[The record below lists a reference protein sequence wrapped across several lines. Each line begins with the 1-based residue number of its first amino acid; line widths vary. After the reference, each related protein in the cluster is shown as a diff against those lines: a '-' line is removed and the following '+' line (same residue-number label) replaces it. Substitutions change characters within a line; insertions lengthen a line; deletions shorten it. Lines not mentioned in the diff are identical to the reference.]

1 MPAAKRLYAELEPV
15 VGCLIQM
22 VPVRVQV
29 GPSTS
34 FRELLREVRRVSTE
48 TLERP
53 PFRPSDA
60 EGQELNALLSR
71 VLFSYVDV
79 PEIDPRWSLKVLEAE
94 NAKLKKILTEQ
105 MMDVAAPK
113 EMLGKTSEAR
123 FEKESRG
130 LGHDREE
137 LLAAARLCAGGDR
150 SACLS
155 AQVEEA

>member
-1 MPAAKRLYAELEPV
+1 MKRSRFSQAEIIGILKEHQAGMSAPDLCRKHGISDVTLYNWRRKYGGMEVADAKRLKA
-15 VGCLIQM
+15 
-22 VPVRVQV
+22 
-29 GPSTS
+29 
-34 FRELLREVRRVSTE
+34 
-48 TLERP
+48 
-53 PFRPSDA
+53 
-60 EGQELNALLSR
+60 
-71 VLFSYVDV
+71 
-79 PEIDPRWSLKVLEAE
+79 LEAE
-94 NAKLKKILTEQ
+94 NAKLRKILTEQ
-105 MMDVAAPK
+105 MMGVAALK